1 MRAATHRSLLR
12 AEVIRD
18 ARLQQQATAAGIS
31 LQRTAVQPLDVR
43 ALGEEARSPDF
54 RAFHH
59 RCTSCHETPDPS
71 MHDPAGWDSVV
82 TRMDGWMRT
91 AGVMPMQAEERH
103 AIVRFLQRTGAADR
117 VSRRGGVH
125 EDGG

>member
-1 MRAATHRSLLR
+1 MLADTHRSLLR

-18 ARLQQQATAAGIS
+18 ARLQRQATAAGIS
-31 LQRTAVQPLDVR
+31 LQRPAVQPLDVR
-43 ALGEEARSPDF
+43 ALGTEARSPGF
-54 RAFHH
+54 QAFHH

-82 TRMDGWMRT
+82 TRMDGWMHS
-91 AGVMPMQAEERH
+91 AGVMPMQAEERQ
-103 AIVRFLQRTGAADR
+103 AIGRFLQRTSAADR
-117 VSRRGGVH
+117 ASRRGGVH